1 MIIRKIKR
9 RKNEKT
15 KDEVKEE
22 LIKAVVEGEKYKSEE
37 LHGRADNAKL
47 YQDAIP
53 TAQEYDTILLKQKR
67 NVMSIGYRQGCV
79 FKKFK
84 GRNLFLEN

>member
-22 LIKAVVEGEKYKSEE
+22 LIKAVEDEKYKSEE